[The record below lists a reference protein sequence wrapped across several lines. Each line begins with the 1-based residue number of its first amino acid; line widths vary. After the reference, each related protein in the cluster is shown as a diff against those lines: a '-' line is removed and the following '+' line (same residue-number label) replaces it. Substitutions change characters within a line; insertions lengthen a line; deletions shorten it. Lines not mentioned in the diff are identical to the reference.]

1 MKVDNQV
8 LQLTKEIQERLNILS
23 IKYGCEA
30 TMSIQLKT
38 GEVFKYEKPIL
49 DNPTVKF
56 FDFFLKLEFYFEPKF
71 FSSKFEFG
79 KCNSSSVQ

>member
-1 MKVDNQV
+1 MKVDKQV
-8 LQLTKEIQERLNILS
+8 LQLTKEIQDRLNILS

-49 DNPTVKF
+49 DNPTVSLLNSNLESF
-56 FDFFLKLEFYFEPKF
+56 FTTNFFC
-71 FSSKFEFG
+71 SKFEFSG
-79 KCNSSSVQ
+79 NCHSSSF